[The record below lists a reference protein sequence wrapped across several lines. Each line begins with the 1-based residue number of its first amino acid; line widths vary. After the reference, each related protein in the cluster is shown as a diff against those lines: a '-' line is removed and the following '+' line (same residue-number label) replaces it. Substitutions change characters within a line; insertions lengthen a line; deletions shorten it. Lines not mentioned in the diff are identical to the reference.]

1 MKKYFLIA
9 FFGMSALFADA
20 QQWSGSTTTADT
32 IYRNGMVQMLPN
44 ADNVPFSEWTP
55 SALKVYS
62 RYNSQFRGY
71 WTSIECNG
79 IHIGNHVPAPSNS
92 TTIGLGTFSFYT
104 GDPYSNQLHLTYNNQ
119 GILESNGKITTTD
132 TIFAQNFTATNSINV
147 PNAYFTYDKP
157 TYLIVNDASKPN
169 NFYTA
174 IAGKSFFQDYVG
186 INTTTLHSNSGFK
199 LAVDGKSYFSDYVA
213 IGTTNLSTTSGYKL
227 AVDGGILCEEVKVI
241 ANVPSADYV
250 FEKGYNLRSLGE
262 VEAYVNENKHLPDV
276 PSAKEF
282 KENGYKMGDMD
293 NLLLQKIEELTL
305 YIIEQQKQIDELKN
319 KLNE

>member
-62 RYNSQFRGY
+62 LYNSQFRGY
-71 WTSIECNG
+71 WTSIECNS

-119 GILESNGKITTTD
+119 GILESTGKIITSD
-132 TIFAQNFTATNSINV
+132 SVVAQNVKATNNGSFLGTIYSGNMS
-147 PNAYFTYDKP
+147 
-157 TYLIVNDASKPN
+157 VNGA
-169 NFYTA
+169 
-174 IAGKSFFQDYVG
+174 
-186 INTTTLHSNSGFK
+186 
-199 LAVDGKSYFSDYVA
+199 
-213 IGTTNLSTTSGYKL
+213 TTSNTYKL
-227 AVDGGILCEEVKVI
+227 AVNSGILCEELKVM
-241 ANVPSADYV
+241 ADVPSSDFV
-250 FEKGYNLRSLGE
+250 FEPNYNLKPLSE
-262 VEAYVNENKHLPDV
+262 VEAYVTENKHLPDV

-282 KENGYKMGDMD
+282 KENGYKVGEMD

-305 YIIEQQKQIDELKN
+305 YIIDLQKQIEELKQE
-319 KLNE
+319 K